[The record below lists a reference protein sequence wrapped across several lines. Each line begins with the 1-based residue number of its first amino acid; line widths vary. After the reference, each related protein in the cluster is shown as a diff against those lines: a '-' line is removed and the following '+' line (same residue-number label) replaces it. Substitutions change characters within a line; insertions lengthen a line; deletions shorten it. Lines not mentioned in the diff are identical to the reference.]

1 MYDQLGNMAVQ
12 LVDDSHPKFPA
23 GKKFADI
30 VQNKLTTEDLK
41 ASVLGY
47 LAYFGTYT
55 VNEQKR
61 FITHHVKASTNNTS
75 GTDQERGFE
84 LQGNQLILTKLAGS
98 SKGKKDQLTTR
109 ITWQRVGSS

>member
-12 LVDDSHPKFPA
+12 LVDNSHPKFPT
-23 GKKFADI
+23 GKFADI
-30 VQNKLTTEDLK
+30 VNNQLSPSDLK

-75 GTDQERGFE
+75 GTDQDRGFE
-84 LQGNQLILTKLAGS
+84 LQANQLILTKLAGS
-98 SKGKKDQLTTR
+98 RKGKKDQLTTR
-109 ITWQRVGSS
+109 ITWQRVGSG